1 MRCATCWR
9 KRGHDGNPVGSSHR
23 PRGACDATKAAS
35 SSHRFNQSAHAARAS
50 GASGATNARPSL
62 IMVAVPVATIAS
74 AALPVMMRASS
85 SPVRSRMA
93 RSASCSKLG
102 APERI
107 ACTKSVSPTQRGAPV
122 GSATASTATDSVTTG
137 DGTLDVSSAA
147 TSCTVASWAG
157 VGANRSGP
165 SRSESSSALSSIRR
179 DSRSACE
186 CSDTK

>member
-1 MRCATCWR
+1 
-9 KRGHDGNPVGSSHR
+9 
-23 PRGACDATKAAS
+23 
-35 SSHRFNQSAHAARAS
+35 
-50 GASGATNARPSL
+50 
-62 IMVAVPVATIAS
+62 MVPVPVATMAS

-102 APERI
+102 APESI

-122 GSATASTATDSVTTG
+122 GTATACTSTDSVTTSEG
-137 DGTLDVSSAA
+137 RLAGSSVA
-147 TSCTVASWAG
+147 TSGTVASWAG

-179 DSRSACE
+179 VSRSACE
-186 CSDTK
+186 CSDTNPSVTSVGRYFCALRAGICTGIDVSSPSKCPRSA

>member
-1 MRCATCWR
+1 
-9 KRGHDGNPVGSSHR
+9 
-23 PRGACDATKAAS
+23 
-35 SSHRFNQSAHAARAS
+35 
-50 GASGATNARPSL
+50 
-62 IMVAVPVATIAS
+62 MVAVPVATIAS

-93 RSASCSKLG
+93 RRASCSKLG

-186 CSDTK
+186 CSDTKPSVTSVGRYFCVLRASISAGIDVSSPSKCPRSA